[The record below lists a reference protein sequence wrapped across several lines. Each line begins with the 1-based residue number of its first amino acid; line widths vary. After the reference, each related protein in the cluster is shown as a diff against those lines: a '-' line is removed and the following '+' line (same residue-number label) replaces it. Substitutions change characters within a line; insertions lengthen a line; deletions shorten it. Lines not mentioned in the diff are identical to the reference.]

1 MNCSR
6 IASHRLGKKVR
17 FRAKNSAIRELHALL
32 RANQSARMIN
42 DLRVDVIN
50 VTTMTK
56 FTNKFFCSSVGF
68 MG

>member
-1 MNCSR
+1 M
-6 IASHRLGKKVR
+6 R
-17 FRAKNSAIRELHALL
+17 FRAKNSAIREFHALL
-32 RANQSARMIN
+32 RANQSARMRN

>member
-1 MNCSR
+1 MYR
-6 IASHRLGKKVR
+6 FIHFFPAGKNVR
-17 FRAKNSAIRELHALL
+17 FRAKNSAIREFHALL